1 MSQRS
6 SKVLLVSNDPKA
18 LDVLS
23 AAFSN
28 DHVALRFARA
38 GDEVLEMLH
47 HRPADIV
54 LVDLEPAE
62 AGGLELLRQL
72 KEHPPRPHTL
82 VIALTAANDVAG
94 KLRAFELGVLDCLN
108 KPLKSEFR
116 RARLHAALNTKR
128 HYDEL
133 IRHNQELIKART
145 AAEASARAKTD
156 FLAAMSHEIR
166 TPMNGV
172 IAMVGLLLE
181 TPMNAEQR
189 SYLETIHTS
198 SESLLSIINDIL
210 DFSKIEAGKM
220 ELDTCSFD
228 LRGCLEETLDLL
240 SAKALEKNLDLVY
253 QLDDTIPVLVN
264 GDSLRLRQVLA
275 NLFSNAIK
283 FTGHGAVSVRIKMLS
298 SPPMDDKKLHP
309 VQLHFSV
316 HDTGIGITPEKLS
329 RLFKPF
335 MQADAST
342 AGHYGGSRLGLTI
355 SKKVVKIRGGKIG
368 AEPVPRQGSPLH
380 CTAHFSVEPHT
391 PAAT

>member
-6 SKVLLVSNDPKA
+6 SQVLLVSNDPKA

-108 KPLKSEFR
+108 KPLESEIP

-264 GDSLRLRQVLA
+264 GDSLRLRPRPHHQQ
-275 NLFSNAIK
+275 K
-283 FTGHGAVSVRIKMLS
+283 TGRDDGRKNVGRERARPGLHLSLHRQLHGRTADRGGNPS
-298 SPPMDDKKLHP
+298 SPPHRSAYFDCGRQCRQPAHAGRTDRQ
-309 VQLHFSV
+309 VG
-316 HDTGIGITPEKLS
+316 HDS
-329 RLFKPF
+329 R
-335 MQADAST
+335 
-342 AGHYGGSRLGLTI
+342 SR
-355 SKKVVKIRGGKIG
+355 
-368 AEPVPRQGSPLH
+368 
-380 CTAHFSVEPHT
+380 
-391 PAAT
+391 